1 MSKEGERHAAELSRL
16 EQRKKDL
23 EDALGRLAR
32 DEAEAKEVAELA
44 QEVQQLEDQVNAAR
58 AAAQQ
63 ETGMTKTI
71 DVRKDAGRNRAEAER
86 QLDALAKGMQRDGET
101 FEAAYDR
108 ALDTDMGRALM
119 RTRDDAQELER
130 GGVTS
135 MHVEDA
141 PCPRLA
147 GFPIRDIVAGWKIS
161 RETWGR
167 SSARRS
173 QKSWPNCTASGS
185 NPRSSRS
192 APPSTDCACASAGS
206 TEVPVGWQ

>member
-44 QEVQQLEDQVNAAR
+44 QEVQQLEERVNAAR

-71 DVRKDAGRNRAEAER
+71 DVRKNASRNRAEAER
-86 QLDALAKGMQRDGET
+86 QLDALAKGMQHDGET
-101 FEAAYDR
+101 FEAAYGR

-130 GGVTS
+130 GGITS

-141 PCPRLA
+141 RKALV
-147 GFPIRDIVAGWKIS
+147 D
-161 RETWGR
+161 
-167 SSARRS
+167 
-173 QKSWPNCTASGS
+173 
-185 NPRSSRS
+185 
-192 APPSTDCACASAGS
+192 
-206 TEVPVGWQ
+206 